1 MPFLIF
7 TTKEAASQRNDD
19 AGNDAGLAYHQGTGV
34 TRYVWATDVEDSN
47 EPRAALVIDRRQDL
61 LTNDETA
68 ALVDDLPGDWQFHP
82 DP

>member
-7 TTKEAASQRNDD
+7 TTYEDAVARNDE
-19 AGNDAGLAYHQGTGV
+19 AGNDAGLAYHQGNGV
-34 TRYVWATDVEDSN
+34 TRFVWSTDVEDSN
-47 EPRAALVIDRRQDL
+47 DPRAALVIDRRQNL

-68 ALVDDLPGDWQFHP
+68 ALVDDLPADWQLHP